1 MSVDRNNKKIAKNT
15 LLLYF
20 RMMLTMVISLYTSRV
35 ILQMLGVTDYGI
47 YETVGGIVGIIS
59 FLSSA
64 LAAGSTR
71 FLAFELGVGDM
82 NRMRRNF
89 SSILIIHF
97 VLAFLVVLIAE
108 TVGLWFVY
116 NKLTISPEKI
126 DAAVFAYHLSI
137 ITAMVNITQLPY
149 TASIM
154 SHEKMNIY
162 AYLSILEVTLKLII
176 VYMLTIWD
184 WDRLKLYAL
193 LLFIVQTVIAFIY
206 RLYCARNYEETKLRL
221 IFDKAIIRSVLG
233 YSFWNLF
240 TNITLALKNQGAIVL
255 ISMFFNP
262 SIVAARAIANK
273 VNMVAN
279 QFADN
284 FRTASNPQII
294 KRYATGD
301 MEGSKKL
308 TILTSKYSFFLMLV
322 LGLPMIFVAEPL
334 LWGWLGQV
342 PDYSVIFLQ
351 LAIVTSIVNSMNN
364 SFYTALCAVGKL
376 RMNSIW
382 CSLVSVLTIPIAYVL
397 FKLGYSPV
405 SLAIVILVDD
415 MIISFIVKPL
425 VMIRDAKYT
434 WDDIFKVFTP
444 CFIVALASIPIPLTL
459 YLFKKLIF
467 DNNMQGIISIVFISI
482 ISVIISVW
490 LLGID
495 KGVKIKVKQMAI
507 KKIRKYGI
515 K

>member
-1 MSVDRNNKKIAKNT
+1 
-15 LLLYF
+15 
-20 RMMLTMVISLYTSRV
+20 
-35 ILQMLGVTDYGI
+35 MLGVTDYGI
-47 YETVGGIVGIIS
+47 YETVGGIVGVIS

-82 NRMRRNF
+82 DRMRRNF

-97 VLAFLVVLIAE
+97 ALALFVVLIAE

-116 NKLTISPEKI
+116 NKLTIAPEKI

-162 AYLSILEVTLKLII
+162 AYLSILEVSLKLII

-193 LLFIVQTVIAFIY
+193 LLFIVQTVIALIY

-221 IFDKAIIRSVLG
+221 IFDRAIMRSVLG

-255 ISMFFNP
+255 ISMFFSP

-301 MEGSKKL
+301 TEGSKNL
-308 TILTSKYSFFLMLV
+308 TISTSKYSFFLMLV

-351 LAIVTSIVNSMNN
+351 LAIATSIVNSMNN

-376 RMNSIW
+376 RLNSIW

-405 SLAIVILVDD
+405 SLAIAILIND
-415 MIISFIVKPL
+415 MIISIVVKPFVLIHDAKFTLADLLKVFVPCTIVLLLSVPIPL
-425 VMIRDAKYT
+425 VMYIFRDT
-434 WDDIFKVFTP
+434 IFEK
-444 CFIVALASIPIPLTL
+444 
-459 YLFKKLIF
+459 
-467 DNNMQGIISIVFISI
+467 NIISFITIALLSVM
-482 ISVIISVW
+482 SVILSVW
-490 LLGID
+490 FAGID
-495 KGVKIKVKQMAI
+495 KNVRMKVKHFVI
-507 KKIRKYGI
+507 KKIERHGSR
-515 K
+515 